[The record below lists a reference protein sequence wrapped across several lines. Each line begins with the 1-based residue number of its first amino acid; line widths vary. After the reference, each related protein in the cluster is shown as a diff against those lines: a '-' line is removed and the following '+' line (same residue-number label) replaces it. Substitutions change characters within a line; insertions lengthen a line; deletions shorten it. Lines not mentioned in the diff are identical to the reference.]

1 MRTFDHLKPI
11 VPDSIPVR
19 SLINKNLDPIGLI
32 HINPDTGLD
41 NAITDPHLHRPQLA
55 LAGFVELFTFHRVQV
70 FGNTEM
76 QYLRTLDTTEREQA
90 FMRMSDFA
98 MPVIILTNNH
108 TLDTTMIDYATTRG
122 IAVFQTAE
130 ETTMV
135 MHYLSEF
142 LANQFAPQVTVH
154 ASFVDVY
161 GVGIM
166 FLGRSGIGKS
176 EIALD
181 LVERGHRLVADDIVI
196 LTRKRED
203 IIIGTGTNIAQH
215 FMEIRGLGLID
226 VRHMFGVRAIRYQK
240 RLEIIVEVEEWDSTQ
255 EYTRT
260 GLDMEFATILGV
272 EIMFVRLPIFP
283 GKNVTVIAEVIALH
297 YLSRM
302 YGYDASQTFAQ
313 RLDAEIKRKSQQPPG
328 TQHLRNLP
336 MFGNDTE

>member
-1 MRTFDHLKPI
+1 MRNFSHLKPI

-19 SLINKNLDPIGLI
+19 SLLNKDLRPIGLEQV
-32 HINPDTGLD
+32 NAEVGL
-41 NAITDPHLHRPQLA
+41 NNSITDPHLHRPQLA
-55 LAGFVELFTFHRVQV
+55 LAGYVELFTFHRVQV
-70 FGNTEM
+70 FGNTEIY
-76 QYLRTLDTTEREQA
+76 YLRTLEPQERVRA
-90 FMRMSDFA
+90 FERIAEFA
-98 MPVIILTNNH
+98 IPVIILTNSH
-108 TLDTTMIDYATTRG
+108 ELDAEMIAFATARG
-122 IAVFQTAE
+122 IAVLRTAE

-181 LVERGHRLVADDIVI
+181 LVERGHRLVADDVVI

-203 IIIGTGTNIAQH
+203 IIIGTGTSIAQH

-226 VRHMFGVRAIRYQK
+226 VRHMFGVRAVRYQK

-302 YGYDASQTFAQ
+302 YGYDASQAFAQ

-328 TQHLRNLP
+328 TQNLRNLP